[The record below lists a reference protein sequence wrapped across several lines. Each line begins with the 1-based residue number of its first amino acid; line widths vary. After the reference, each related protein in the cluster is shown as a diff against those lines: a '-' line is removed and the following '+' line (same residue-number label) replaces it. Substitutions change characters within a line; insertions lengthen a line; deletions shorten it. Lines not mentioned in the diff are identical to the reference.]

1 MKWCF
6 KRVRAG
12 NPEGMTATEPETRA
26 PRRGPAPVQGMG
38 MLIGLLFLVLAAL
51 ELMAGVPAGG
61 GPRVLFGVLAVS
73 GVWTLVHLLT
83 GATAVFCTRSSRWAA
98 RFLLVAGACY
108 AVVGLAG
115 LLPLPHAITDAL
127 PLNTA
132 GICFDLALGTA
143 MLILGAG
150 WLRRGPARRR

>member
-1 MKWCF
+1 
-6 KRVRAG
+6 
-12 NPEGMTATEPETRA
+12 MTASEPETRA

-51 ELMAGVPAGG
+51 ELMAGVPDGG

-83 GATAVFCTRSSRWAA
+83 GAAAVFCTRSSCWAA
-98 RFLLVAGACY
+98 RFLVVAGACY

-115 LLPLPHAITDAL
+115 LLPLPHAITDTL

-132 GICFDLALGTA
+132 GVCLDLALGTG

-150 WLRRGPARRR
+150 WLRRRPEQPR

>member
-1 MKWCF
+1 MS
-6 KRVRAG
+6 
-12 NPEGMTATEPETRA
+12 ATEPETRA

-51 ELMAGVPAGG
+51 ELMAGVPAGN
-61 GPRVLFGVLAVS
+61 GPQVLFGVLAVS
-73 GVWTLVHLLT
+73 GVWTVVHLMT
-83 GATAVFCTRSSRWAA
+83 GAAAVFCTRSSRWAA
-98 RFLLVAGACY
+98 RFLVVAGACY

-115 LLPLPHAITDAL
+115 LLPLPRAITDPL

-132 GICFDLALGTA
+132 GVCLDLALGTA

-150 WLRRGPARRR
+150 WLRRGPARKR

>member
-1 MKWCF
+1 MRCF
-6 KRVRAG
+6 KWGPAG
-12 NPEGMTATEPETRA
+12 NPGNMTATEPEARA

-51 ELMAGVPAGG
+51 ELMAGVPAGS

-73 GVWTLVHLLT
+73 GVWTVVHLLT
-83 GATAVFCTRSSRWAA
+83 GAAAVFCTRSSRWAA
-98 RFLLVAGACY
+98 RFLVVAGACY
-108 AVVGLAG
+108 ALVGLAG
-115 LLPLPHAITDAL
+115 LLPLPSAITDVL

-132 GICFDLALGTA
+132 GVCFDLALGTA

-150 WLRRGPARRR
+150 WLRLGPARRR

>member
-1 MKWCF
+1 
-6 KRVRAG
+6 
-12 NPEGMTATEPETRA
+12 MTATEPETRA

-51 ELMAGVPAGG
+51 ELMSGVADGG

-83 GATAVFCTRSSRWAA
+83 GAAAVFCTRSSRWAA
-98 RFLLVAGACY
+98 RFLVAAGVCYVVAGF
-108 AVVGLAG
+108 AG
-115 LLPLPHAITDAL
+115 LLPLPSAVTDTL
-127 PLNTA
+127 PWNTA

-143 MLILGAG
+143 MFILGAG

>member
-1 MKWCF
+1 
-6 KRVRAG
+6 
-12 NPEGMTATEPETRA
+12 MTATEPEARA

-51 ELMAGVPAGG
+51 ELMTGVPTGG
-61 GPRVLFGVLAVS
+61 GPSVLFGVLAVS

-83 GATAVFCTRSSRWAA
+83 GVMAVFCTRSSRWAA
-98 RFLLVAGACY
+98 RFLVVAGACY

-115 LLPLPHAITDAL
+115 LLPLPHAITDTL

-132 GICFDLALGTA
+132 GVCFDLALGTG
-143 MLILGAG
+143 MLILGVG
-150 WLRRGPARRR
+150 WLRRRPERRR

>member
-1 MKWCF
+1 
-6 KRVRAG
+6 
-12 NPEGMTATEPETRA
+12 MTATEPETRV

-61 GPRVLFGVLAVS
+61 GPRELFGVVAVS
-73 GVWTLVHLLT
+73 GVWTVVHLLT
-83 GATAVFCTRSSRWAA
+83 GAAAVFCTRSPRWAA
-98 RFLLVAGACY
+98 RFLVVAGACY

-115 LLPLPHAITDAL
+115 LLPLPRAITDAL

-132 GICFDLALGTA
+132 GVCLDLALGTG

-150 WLRRGPARRR
+150 WLPRRPERRR

>member
-1 MKWCF
+1 
-6 KRVRAG
+6 
-12 NPEGMTATEPETRA
+12 MTATEPET
-26 PRRGPAPVQGMG
+26 RRGPAPVQGMG

-51 ELMAGVPAGG
+51 ELMSGVADGS
-61 GPRVLFGVLAVS
+61 GPHVLFGVFSVS
-73 GVWTLVHLLT
+73 GLWALLHLLT

-115 LLPLPHAITDAL
+115 LLPLPRAVTDVL
-127 PLNTA
+127 PMNTA
-132 GICFDLALGTA
+132 AICLALALGTA

-150 WLRRGPARRR
+150 WLWRRPEQRR

>member
-1 MKWCF
+1 
-6 KRVRAG
+6 
-12 NPEGMTATEPETRA
+12 MTATEPETRV

-73 GVWTLVHLLT
+73 GVWTVVHLLT
-83 GATAVFCTRSSRWAA
+83 GAAAVFCTRSPRWAA
-98 RFLLVAGACY
+98 RFLVVAGACY

-115 LLPLPHAITDAL
+115 LLPLPRAITDTL

-132 GICFDLALGTA
+132 GVCLDLALGTG

-150 WLRRGPARRR
+150 WLRRRPERRR

>member
-1 MKWCF
+1 
-6 KRVRAG
+6 
-12 NPEGMTATEPETRA
+12 MTATEPEARL

-61 GPRVLFGVLAVS
+61 GPRTLFGVLAVS
-73 GVWTLVHLLT
+73 AVWTVVHLLT

-98 RFLLVAGACY
+98 RFLVVAGACY

-132 GICFDLALGTA
+132 GICLDLALGTA
-143 MLILGAG
+143 MLIFGAG
-150 WLRRGPARRR
+150 WLRSRPEQRS

>member
-1 MKWCF
+1 
-6 KRVRAG
+6 
-12 NPEGMTATEPETRA
+12 MTATEPETRA

-51 ELMAGVPAGG
+51 ELMAGVPTAN
-61 GPRVLFGVLAVS
+61 GPRVLFGLIAVS

-83 GATAVFCTRSSRWAA
+83 GVAAVFCTRSSRLAA
-98 RFLLVAGACY
+98 RFLVVAGACY

-115 LLPLPHAITDAL
+115 LLPLPHAVTDVL

-132 GICFDLALGTA
+132 GVCFDLALGTA
-143 MLILGAG
+143 MVILGAG
-150 WLRRGPARRR
+150 WLWRRPERRR

>member
-1 MKWCF
+1 MS
-6 KRVRAG
+6 
-12 NPEGMTATEPETRA
+12 ATEPETRA

-51 ELMAGVPAGG
+51 ELMAGVPADG

-73 GVWTLVHLLT
+73 GVWTLVHLMT
-83 GATAVFCTRSSRWAA
+83 GAAAVFCTRSSRWAA
-98 RFLLVAGACY
+98 RFLVVAGACY

-115 LLPLPHAITDAL
+115 LLPLPRAITDPL

-132 GICFDLALGTA
+132 GVCLDLALGTA

-150 WLRRGPARRR
+150 WLRRGPARSR

>member
-1 MKWCF
+1 
-6 KRVRAG
+6 
-12 NPEGMTATEPETRA
+12 MTATEPETRV

-51 ELMAGVPAGG
+51 ELMTGAADGG
-61 GPRVLFGVLAVS
+61 GPRLLFGGLAVS

-83 GATAVFCTRSSRWAA
+83 GAAAVFCTRSPRWAA

-108 AVVGLAG
+108 AVAGLAG
-115 LLPLPHAITDAL
+115 LLPLPDAITDAL
-127 PLNTA
+127 PMNNA
-132 GICFDLALGTA
+132 GICLDLAAGTA

-150 WLRRGPARRR
+150 WLRLRPVRRR